1 MRNSKVNKMVK
12 MGVLAA
18 LSLLFVMTIQFPI
31 IPAAPYLKYD
41 PADIPILIGTF
52 VYGPLAGLVITF
64 VAALVQA
71 LTVSAADGWVG
82 CIMHLIATG
91 TLVLVAGTI
100 YKYKSTLTGAT
111 LAVICGT
118 LAMTLVMIPA
128 NLFFTVKFYGVPID
142 AVKAMIVP
150 ALIPFNLIKAGVN
163 SFVAILVYKAIS
175 KVLRGNEPKVPANN
189 VVVGGGTISQ
199 STGR

>member
-18 LSLLFVMTIQFPI
+18 MSLLFVILLQVPI
-31 IPAAPYLKYD
+31 IPSAPYLKYD

-52 VYGPLAGLVITF
+52 FFGPLAGLVITLI
-64 VAALVQA
+64 AAMVQA
-71 LTVSAADGWVG
+71 MTVSAADGWVG

-91 TLVLVAGTI
+91 TLVIVAGTI
-100 YKYKSTLTGAT
+100 CKYKRTIGGAI

-118 LAMTLVMIPA
+118 IAMTLIMIPA
-128 NLFFTVKFYGVPID
+128 NLFFTVKFYGVPIT

-163 SFVAILVYKAIS
+163 SFVAILVYKVID
-175 KVLRGNEPKVPANN
+175 KVLRENDSKATGKQGVVPKGA
-189 VVVGGGTISQ
+189 ISQ
-199 STGR
+199 